1 MTIIPE
7 KEPDSTSVNLSY
19 GNGANAHNPVFQ
31 DIIERL
37 INSGLYNS
45 NLTPGSTARI
55 GDLTN
60 NIQNYANADGLP
72 NTAIALEVL
81 SDCISRAILYGF
93 QKGFEQGTLKHDSAS
108 VIQFKTDTL
117 TEDLSLLGLNLSS
130 TTNVHEAIVNLGQ
143 ELAIIK
149 TSLASLGYVIPPQPV
164 IKDPVSLNL
173 T

>member
-1 MTIIPE
+1 MTIIPDI
-7 KEPDSTSVNLSY
+7 KPSADSVNLSY

-55 GDLTN
+55 GDPDN
-60 NIQNYANADGLP
+60 NIQNYKNADGFE
-72 NTAIALEVL
+72 NSAIALEVI

-108 VIQFKTDTL
+108 IVQFKTDSF
-117 TEDLSLLGLNLSS
+117 TEDQFLNGLNLSKA
-130 TTNVHEAIVNLGQ
+130 TNTHEAIVNLGR
-143 ELAIIK
+143 ELAMVK
-149 TSLASLGYVIPPQPV
+149 TSLASLGYVIPPQDI
-164 IKDPVSLNL
+164 IKDPVPLNL